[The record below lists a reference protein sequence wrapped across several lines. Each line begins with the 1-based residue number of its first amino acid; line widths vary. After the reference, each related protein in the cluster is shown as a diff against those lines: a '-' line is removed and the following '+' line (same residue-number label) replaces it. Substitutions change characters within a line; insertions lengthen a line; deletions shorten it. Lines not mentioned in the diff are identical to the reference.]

1 MTAQRYIT
9 TERLDIYNLDSDL
22 SEIEPKFV
30 ASGHGFCITI
40 VG

>member
-1 MTAQRYIT
+1 K
-9 TERLDIYNLDSDL
+9 LSSDL